1 MKKKWLVL
9 YSKKITK
16 ERGGE
21 RIISLL
27 LNNRGISADSLL
39 EAGSAKDLDG
49 NLAGIKKSSLKKAVK
64 LINEIGEKNRRSHVF
79 GARIIIY
86 GDYDADGLCATAILW
101 QALWRKE
108 FNVLPYIPDR
118 INDGYG
124 INPQTIKKL
133 KKKYPD
139 LALIIT
145 VDNGIVASKAVKFA
159 QKHGIKV
166 IITDHHLP
174 PPSGDLPPAEVIIHS
189 VKLSGSGV
197 AWFLAREFGYW
208 DLDLAAIGTIADML
222 PLQGVN
228 RNLVKLGLSD
238 LGQTRSIGLELLMQR
253 ANLPRS
259 GGGILPW
266 QISFLLAPR
275 LNAVGRLADA
285 MDGLRLLC
293 TVNHE
298 KAAVLAGRLDEVNR
312 ERQEITNTCFEEARK
327 KVGSSK
333 EKLILTADESYHQ
346 GIIGLVAGKLAQ
358 EFYRP
363 AIVIWR
369 GDGYSKG
376 SARSVSGCNIIE
388 LIRKAEDL
396 LVDLG
401 GHPLAAGFTIETK
414 NIERFIRRMKKI
426 AEEAINPEFLIPQL
440 KIDFE
445 IDFSLVNKNFYQLIS
460 KLAPFGFGNPEP
472 VFLLRNARITNLRT
486 MGKGEQ
492 HLKLWLD
499 DPRTSAV
506 ERLPAEAVGFGW
518 GEWRDKLSPGD
529 LVDVVF
535 NLDLNCWNGRET
547 IQLKIKDLRKS
558 GEVGL

>member
-9 YSKKITK
+9 CSKKITK
-16 ERGGE
+16 KSSEKK
-21 RIISLL
+21 IISLL
-27 LNNRGISADSLL
+27 LKNREISVDSLL
-39 EAGSAKDLDG
+39 DASSAKDLDG
-49 NLAGIKKSSLKKAVK
+49 SLAGIKKSSLKKAVK
-64 LINEIGEKNRRSHVF
+64 LINEIGKKKRRSRVF
-79 GARIIIY
+79 DANIIVY

-101 QALWRKE
+101 QALWQKK

-133 KKKYPD
+133 KNKYPD

-145 VDNGIVASKAVKFA
+145 VDNGIVAHKAVKFA
-159 QKHGIKV
+159 RKQGIKV

-174 PPSGDLPPAEVIIHS
+174 PPRGDLPLAEVIVHS

-197 AWFLAREFGYW
+197 AWFLAREFGYR

-222 PLQGVN
+222 PLQEVN

-238 LGQTRSIGLELLMQR
+238 LGQTRKIGLKLLMQR
-253 ANLPRS
+253 ANLSRS

-266 QISFLLAPR
+266 QVSFILAPR

-293 TVNHE
+293 TVNRE
-298 KAAVLAGRLDEVNR
+298 KATVLAGRLDEINKK
-312 ERQEITNTCFEEARK
+312 RQQITNSCLERARK

-333 EKLILTADESYHQ
+333 EKLILTADKSYHQ

-388 LIRKAEDL
+388 LIRKAKDL

-401 GHPLAAGFTIETK
+401 GHPMAAGFTIETK
-414 NIERFIRRMKKI
+414 NIEKFIRQMKKI
-426 AEEAINPEFLIPQL
+426 AEKRIKPKLLIPQL

-445 IDFSLVNKNFYQLIS
+445 IDFSLINENFYQLIS

-472 VFLLRNARITNLRT
+472 VFLLRNARVTNLRT
-486 MGKGEQ
+486 MGKSEQ

-499 DPRTSAV
+499 DPRTPVV
-506 ERLPAEAVGFGW
+506 ERLAAEAVGFGW
-518 GEWRDKLSPGD
+518 GKWRDKLLPGG
-529 LVDVVF
+529 LVDLVF
-535 NLDLNCWNGRET
+535 NLNLNHWNGRET
-547 IQLKIKDLRKS
+547 IQLKIKDLRKA
-558 GEVGL
+558 